1 MISIVVPVY
10 GCRQSLGE
18 LYERVEKAVTS
29 LGLDFEILMI
39 SDASPDGS
47 WEVVRE
53 LATQH
58 PAIKG
63 IRFSR
68 NFGQHY
74 AITAGL
80 DHASGEW
87 VVVMD
92 CDLQDMP
99 EEIPTLYRKAQEGF
113 DLVVGLRTERRDS
126 ALRKIGSRLFF
137 RILNRMLGSRLDH
150 RMGNFGIYSRQVI
163 ESISAMREKNR
174 NFGLFASW
182 VGFRRAEIE
191 IRHAERSHGKSGYT
205 LAKMIAFAFDSVIAY
220 SNKPLKYF
228 VAVGFSFSVFSLMAA
243 LWLIFRFLYMDV
255 LISGWTSVMVSI
267 YFSAGLIIGCVGAV
281 GLYLGKVFDE
291 VKNRP
296 IYIVAETT
304 FQKEAESRFS

>member
-10 GCRQSLGE
+10 GCRHALQE
-18 LYERVEKAVTS
+18 LYQRIDKAMTASS
-29 LGLDFEILMI
+29 LPYELLLIN
-39 SDASPDGS
+39 DACPQGS
-47 WEVVRE
+47 WDEIKK
-53 LATQH
+53 LAETC
-58 PAIKG
+58 PKIKG
-63 IRFSR
+63 INFSR

-80 DHASGEW
+80 DHASGDW

-99 EEIPTLYRKAQEGF
+99 EEIPALYRKAQEGY
-113 DLVVGLRTERRDS
+113 DLVVGLRADRQDS
-126 ALRKIGSRLFF
+126 TFRKLASIAFF
-137 RILNRMLGSRLDH
+137 KILNHLVGSKLDH

-163 ESISAMREKNR
+163 NSISGLREKNR

-191 IRHAERSHGKSGYT
+191 VQHAERCQGRSSYT
-205 LAKMIAFAFDSVIAY
+205 FSKMVSFAFDSVVAY
-220 SNKPLKYF
+220 SNKPLKFF
-228 VAVGFSFSVFSLMAA
+228 VVLGFTFSVAAFIAA
-243 LWLIFRFLYMDV
+243 LWLVIRYLYLDV
-255 LISGWTSVMVSI
+255 PASGWTSVMVSI

-296 IYIVAETT
+296 IYIISETASS
-304 FQKEAESRFS
+304 QQR